1 MFDRNWPVATIVLDH
16 PACALVLQKHRIDF
30 CCAGELT
37 LEAACAA
44 RSLDPDAV
52 LGELRTAIAE
62 ATAARS
68 RSGRSDLRSL
78 PTPALVGLI
87 VDTHHAYLRRVFPSL
102 VMLAGKVARVH
113 GTREPRLRALASAV
127 DELVGV
133 LGPHL
138 DHEEQVLF
146 PSLLDGNTSAPA
158 TAVALEDMTR
168 DHHAVA
174 RLLDR
179 IDEGSAGFSA
189 PEWACN
195 SYRALIDQLRA
206 LDIDLRQH
214 VHLEN
219 HVLRPRFVAV

>member
-1 MFDRNWPVATIVLDH
+1 MFDHNWPVATIVLDH
-16 PACALVLQKHRIDF
+16 PACAPVLQRHRIDF

-44 RSLDPDAV
+44 RGLDPAAV

-62 ATAARS
+62 TTNARS
-68 RSGRSDLRSL
+68 RSPADLREL
-78 PTPALVGLI
+78 PTPALLTRI
-87 VDTHHAYLRRVFPSL
+87 VDTHHAYLRRVFPTL
-102 VMLAGKVARVH
+102 AMLAGKVARVH
-113 GTREPRLRALASAV
+113 GAREPRLTALASAV

-146 PSLLDGNTSAPA
+146 PSLLDGRTAAPE
-158 TAVALEDMTR
+158 TAVALEDMAR

-174 RLLDR
+174 LLLDR
-179 IDEGSAGFSA
+179 IHDGSDGFSA
-189 PEWACN
+189 PTWACN
-195 SYRALIDQLRA
+195 SYRALVDQLRD
-206 LDIDLRQH
+206 LDGDIRQH

-219 HVLRPRFVAV
+219 HVLRPRFA